1 MVSAKL
7 GSAGR
12 WGARYGTRTKK
23 MVAVIEHEQNKPQ
36 ACIRCERPTAK
47 RVAAGVWNCSKCGLK
62 WAGGAYF
69 PRSVVAAE
77 ILAKAKSLTEKEKV
91 VA

>member
-12 WGARYGTRTKK
+12 WGPRYGTRTKK
-23 MVAVIEHEQNKPQ
+23 VVAVMEHEQNKPQ
-36 ACIRCERPTAK
+36 ACIRCERPTAR
-47 RVAAGVWNCSKCGLK
+47 RVAAGVWTCSKCGLK

-77 ILAKAKSLTEKEKV
+77 ILAKAKPLIEKEKV

>member
-1 MVSAKL
+1 MVSIKL

-23 MVAVIEHEQNKPQ
+23 VVAVMEREQNKPQ
-36 ACIRCERPTAK
+36 ACIRCERPAAR
-47 RVAAGVWNCSKCGLK
+47 RVAAGVWTCRKCGLK

-77 ILAKAKSLTEKEKV
+77 IINKAKTAEKEKV